1 MDTPFGRLDL
11 KFREGVLTLGP
22 KMGTQFILLVQDG
35 EVAPNSELHGV
46 IRDKIGSTYKLNKVD
61 DNVTE
66 IEQL

>member
-1 MDTPFGRLDL
+1 
-11 KFREGVLTLGP
+11 
-22 KMGTQFILLVQDG
+22 MGTQFILLVQDG